1 VTLELCLITNDPDLA
16 GRADAA
22 GIERVLIDLERLGK
36 AARQAGHGLFLS
48 THELEDVHAV
58 RRAVAHARVMVR
70 TNPLHSGSER
80 EIDDAVNA
88 GADVLMLP
96 MATGEDEVAAF
107 VELVG
112 GAAEVSVLVETRGA
126 VEALPA
132 IVRVGGVSEIHVG
145 LNDLRLSLGLTS
157 LFDALA
163 DGTVDRIAAIAAGA
177 GVRFGFGGV
186 TSPRRSGLPVAPELV
201 IGEHVRLGSRLAWL
215 ERSFRDG
222 FGDDRLQDDVDA
234 IRNCANSWTRAGA
247 HALAENRRAFV
258 REVSGAQLP
267 VATSLR

>member
-1 VTLELCLITNDPDLA
+1 MLELCLITNDPGLA
-16 GRADAA
+16 AQADAA

-48 THELEDVHAV
+48 THELEDVHEV
-58 RRAVAHARVMVR
+58 RHVVARARVMVR
-70 TNPLHSGSER
+70 TNPLHAGSGR
-80 EIDDAVNA
+80 EVDDAVRA

-96 MATGEDEVAAF
+96 MASGAAEVASF

-126 VEALPA
+126 VDALPA
-132 IVRVGGVSEIHVG
+132 IVGIDGVSEIHVG
-145 LNDLRLSLGLTS
+145 LNDLRLSLGLSS

-163 DGTVDRIAAIAAGA
+163 DGTVDRIAAIAAAA

-186 TSPRRSGLPVAPELV
+186 TSPRRTGLPVAPELV

-215 ERSFRDG
+215 GRSFRDG
-222 FGDDRLQDDVDA
+222 VEDGRLGDDVAA
-234 IRNCANSWTRAGA
+234 IRDCADEWIRGGA
-247 HALAENRRAFV
+247 NALAENRRAFL
-258 REVSGAQLP
+258 REVAGDQRA
-267 VATSLR
+267 VATFR